1 MMEGGEAAEPSEE
14 EAAMHAPERIN
25 PEGPAPEV
33 GFEDGRGAPV
43 LLSALW
49 ARGPLALVFLRHL
62 G

>member
-14 EAAMHAPERIN
+14 EAAMHAPEGIN
-25 PEGPAPEV
+25 AEGPAPEAR
-33 GFEDGRGAPV
+33 FEDGQGAPV
-43 LLSALW
+43 MLSGLW

>member
-1 MMEGGEAAEPSEE
+1 MQ
-14 EAAMHAPERIN
+14 APEQAG
-25 PEGPAPEV
+25 PGGPAPEV
-33 GFEDGRGAPV
+33 GLEDGRGAPV